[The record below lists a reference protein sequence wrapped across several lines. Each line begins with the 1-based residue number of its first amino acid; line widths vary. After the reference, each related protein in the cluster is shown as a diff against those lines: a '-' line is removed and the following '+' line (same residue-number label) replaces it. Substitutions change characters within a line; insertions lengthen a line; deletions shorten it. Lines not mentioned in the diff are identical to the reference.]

1 MNNAATTTPPGRRP
15 DTLRRH
21 GLPPWLLVLWWLAA
35 ALPLHAEP
43 AGVVPV
49 AGPSQPLDEQ
59 IEIFE
64 DPAGRHDLATL
75 LQLPQSQWARPQSV
89 PLNPGLSGSAW
100 WLRVRLRNDHADQ
113 HLHRWLELGSPRQDH
128 VDAMLVRADGSVQR
142 FATTGDRHPFAQ
154 RPLAHRHPLFPLTL
168 APGETL
174 TVYLRVD
181 SHDGLHEPLPVTLW
195 TQEAFTAHDGAGSL
209 VYGLYFG
216 GLLALIIY
224 NLFLFASARMTG
236 LGMYALYL
244 GAVLSWSATFNG
256 FSFQYLWP
264 DHPDFNN
271 QFLAL
276 AAAAAFGTGTMF
288 VVHYLPTRQ
297 LAPRWHTAMVWLAV
311 ANLAAAVPALFGIY
325 RWAFVLIVPCGCA
338 TALASLGAGVQL
350 MLRGNRSARYFVTS
364 WLVMALGVLMYLLT
378 LLTLLPASMSADAVL
393 LIQIG
398 SAFEVLVLAF
408 GLADSLNESK
418 AQALQAERQARVS
431 QQTLA
436 QRLEE
441 QVHER
446 TLELERANERLRE
459 LAITDELTGAFNRR
473 HFNAA
478 LEAEVS
484 HMQRAREGLAALCL
498 VDVDNFKAYN
508 DLYGHQSGD
517 EALKG
522 VAAALQQHLRRGG
535 DQLYRVGGEEFAF
548 LLRTHDAD
556 AALAHVDAM
565 RQAIVDLGL
574 PHSGT
579 AMLVVSASF
588 GLVLWPPGKRELRPG
603 DIYKSADDLL
613 YRAKAEGR
621 NRVLCRTLAAAG
633 PASPGGKAPRRPRSL
648 SGPSTV

>member
-1 MNNAATTTPPGRRP
+1 
-15 DTLRRH
+15 
-21 GLPPWLLVLWWLAA
+21 
-35 ALPLHAEP
+35 
-43 AGVVPV
+43 
-49 AGPSQPLDEQ
+49 
-59 IEIFE
+59 
-64 DPAGRHDLATL
+64 
-75 LQLPQSQWARPQSV
+75 
-89 PLNPGLSGSAW
+89 
-100 WLRVRLRNDHADQ
+100 
-113 HLHRWLELGSPRQDH
+113 
-128 VDAMLVRADGSVQR
+128 
-142 FATTGDRHPFAQ
+142 
-154 RPLAHRHPLFPLTL
+154 
-168 APGETL
+168 
-174 TVYLRVD
+174 
-181 SHDGLHEPLPVTLW
+181 
-195 TQEAFTAHDGAGSL
+195 
-209 VYGLYFG
+209 
-216 GLLALIIY
+216 
-224 NLFLFASARMTG
+224 
-236 LGMYALYL
+236 
-244 GAVLSWSATFNG
+244 
-256 FSFQYLWP
+256 
-264 DHPDFNN
+264 
-271 QFLAL
+271 
-276 AAAAAFGTGTMF
+276 
-288 VVHYLPTRQ
+288 
-297 LAPRWHTAMVWLAV
+297 
-311 ANLAAAVPALFGIY
+311 
-325 RWAFVLIVPCGCA
+325 
-338 TALASLGAGVQL
+338 

-378 LLTLLPASMSADAVL
+378 LVTLLPASMSAEAVL
-393 LIQIG
+393 LIQFG

-418 AQALQAERQARVS
+418 AQALQAERQARMS

-441 QVHER
+441 QVQER
-446 TLELERANERLRE
+446 TLELERANERLRD

-484 HMQRAREGLAALCL
+484 HMQRAREGL

-522 VAAALQQHLRRGG
+522 VATALQQHLRRGG

-588 GLVLWPPGKRELRPG
+588 GLVLWPPGKRDLPPG
-603 DIYKSADDLL
+603 DIYKAADDLL

>member
-1 MNNAATTTPPGRRP
+1 MYKPATHTTPGRKP
-15 DTLRRH
+15 APLPRH
-21 GLPPWLLVLWWLAA
+21 GLLPWLLMLWWLAT

-43 AGVVPV
+43 AAVVAV
-49 AGPSQPLDEQ
+49 TGPLQPLDTQ
-59 IEIFE
+59 IEVFE
-64 DPAGRHDLATL
+64 DPTGRHELGTVRRVPA
-75 LQLPQSQWARPQSV
+75 SQWQRPQSV
-89 PLNPGLSGSAW
+89 PLNPGLSNSAW
-100 WLRVRLRNDHADQ
+100 WLRVHLRNEHMDQ

-128 VDAMLVRADGSVQR
+128 VEALLVRGDGSVQR
-142 FATTGDRHPFAQ
+142 FPVTGDRHPFAQ
-154 RPLAHRHPLFPLTL
+154 RPLVHRHPLFPLTL

-174 TVYLRVD
+174 TVYLRAG
-181 SHDGLHEPLPVTLW
+181 SHDGLHEPLPLTLW
-195 TQEAFTAHDGAGSL
+195 TQDAFTAHNGTGSL

-264 DHPDFNN
+264 GHPDFNN

-276 AAAAAFGTGTMF
+276 AAAASFGTGAMF

-297 LAPRWHTAMVWLAV
+297 LSPRCHTAMVWLAA
-311 ANLAAAVPALFGIY
+311 ANFATALPALLGIY
-325 RWAFVLIVPCGCA
+325 RWTFVLIVPSGCA
-338 TALASLGAGVQL
+338 TALASLCVGIRL
-350 MLRGNRSARYFVTS
+350 MRLGNRSARYFVTS
-364 WLVMALGVLMYLLT
+364 WLVMALGVMMYLLT
-378 LLTLLPASMSADAVL
+378 LLTLLPASMSGDAVL

-408 GLADSLNESK
+408 GLADSLNQSK
-418 AQALQAERQARVS
+418 AQALQAERQARVT

-436 QRLEE
+436 LRLEE
-441 QVHER
+441 QVQER
-446 TLELERANERLRE
+446 TLELERANVRLRE

-478 LEAEVS
+478 LETEVS
-484 HMQRAREGLAALCL
+484 HMQRARDGLAALCL

-508 DLYGHQSGD
+508 DLYGHQRGD

-548 LLRTHDAD
+548 LLRTHDAA

-565 RQAIVDLGL
+565 RQAILHLGL

-579 AMLVVSASF
+579 AAQVVSASF
-588 GLVLWPPGKRELRPG
+588 GLVLWPPGMRDLPPG
-603 DIYKSADDLL
+603 DIYKSADELL
-613 YRAKAEGR
+613 YDAKAAGR
-621 NRVLCRTLAAAG
+621 NRVLARTLE
-633 PASPGGKAPRRPRSL
+633 PGTAQVKPQSARLTERQSN
-648 SGPSTV
+648 

>member
-1 MNNAATTTPPGRRP
+1 MQNAASAPTPNKKPTARQPG
-15 DTLRRH
+15 
-21 GLPPWLLVLWWLAA
+21 WLLVLLALWWLAT

-43 AGVVPV
+43 AAVVPV
-49 AGPSQPLDEQ
+49 AGPSQALDGQ
-59 IEIFE
+59 IEVLE
-64 DPAGRHDLATL
+64 DPSRRLDLAML
-75 LQLPQSQWARPQSV
+75 LQVPASQWRPPPSV

-100 WLRVRLRNDHADQ
+100 WLRVQLRNEHPNRHADR
-113 HLHRWLELGSPRQDH
+113 LLELGSPRQDH
-128 VDAMLVRADGSVQR
+128 VEAMLLRADGSVQR
-142 FATTGDRHPFAQ
+142 FAATGDRHPFAQ
-154 RPLAHRHPLFPLTL
+154 RPFAHRYPLFPLAL
-168 APGETL
+168 AAGESV

-181 SHDGLHEPLPVTLW
+181 SQDGLHEPLPLTLW
-195 TQEAFTAHDGAGSL
+195 TQEAFVAHADAESL

-236 LGMYALYL
+236 LGMYAIYL
-244 GAVLSWSATFNG
+244 GAVLAWSATFNG

-264 DHPDFNN
+264 GHPDFNN

-276 AAAAAFGTGTMF
+276 AAAASFGTGAMF

-297 LAPRWHTAMVWLAV
+297 LAPRWHKLLVWLAV
-311 ANLAAAVPALFGIY
+311 ADFLAALPALYGIY

-338 TALASLGAGVQL
+338 TALASLGVGLRL
-350 MLRGNRSARYFVTS
+350 MWRGDRSARYFVAS
-364 WLVMALGVLMYLLT
+364 WLVMALGVLMYLFT

-408 GLADSLNESK
+408 GLADSLNQSK
-418 AQALQAERQARVS
+418 AQALRAEREARMA

-441 QVHER
+441 QVQDR
-446 TLELERANERLRE
+446 TRELERANVRLRA

-484 HMQRAREGLAALCL
+484 HLQRAHEGLAALCL

-517 EALKG
+517 AALQG
-522 VAAALQQHLRRGG
+522 VAAVLQQHLRRGG

-548 LLRTHDAD
+548 LLRTHDAE
-556 AALAHVDAM
+556 AALGHVDAM

-579 AMLVVSASF
+579 AMQVVSASF
-588 GLVLWPPGKRELRPG
+588 GLVLWPAGKSDLRPG

-613 YRAKAEGR
+613 YHAKAAGR
-621 NRVLCRTLAAAG
+621 NRVLAKTLA
-633 PASPGGKAPRRPRSL
+633 PATAPARPQPAKLGR
-648 SGPSTV
+648 